1 MLKDGEDV
9 VSTWKLKRTKTQG
22 YYYTFTTPEATH
34 EIIHSLLSDE
44 RVLSNKTPLFKFTTH
59 YAGVLLHQINE
70 KLGLGVKGTYGRF
83 RCHMLRKFH
92 SSSLQNHEKRLTLDE
107 IDFIQGRVKSKT
119 REHIL

>member
-59 YAGVLLHQINE
+59 YAGVLLP
-70 KLGLGVKGTYGRF
+70 
-83 RCHMLRKFH
+83 
-92 SSSLQNHEKRLTLDE
+92 
-107 IDFIQGRVKSKT
+107 
-119 REHIL
+119 